1 MLTIGVKLNQL
12 LASLESST
20 ADLKSFALETQDKNA
35 QKMFS
40 DYANQLENIS
50 NGIKGRVNYLEEQ
63 EPQYRVFDQQQQE
76 Q

>member
-12 LASLESST
+12 LASLESSS
-20 ADLKSFALETQDKNA
+20 ADLKTFALETQDKNA

-40 DYANQLENIS
+40 DYANQLEGIS
-50 NGIKGRVNYLEEQ
+50 TGIKGRVNYLEEQ
-63 EPQYRVFDQQQQE
+63 EPQYRVFDQQQQG

>member
-1 MLTIGVKLNQL
+1 MTIGVKVNQV
-12 LASLESST
+12 LASLESAT
-20 ADLKSFALETQDKNA
+20 AELKTFALDTQDNNA

-40 DYANQLENIS
+40 DYSKQLEEIK

-63 EPQYRVFDQQQQE
+63 EPQYKVFEQQE

>member
-12 LASLESST
+12 LASLESGT
-20 ADLKSFALETQDKNA
+20 ADLKTFALETQDKNA

-40 DYANQLENIS
+40 DYANQLEGIR

-63 EPQYRVFDQQQQE
+63 EPQYRVFDQQQQG
-76 Q
+76 

>member
-12 LASLESST
+12 LASLESSS
-20 ADLKSFALETQDKNA
+20 ADLKTFALETQDKNA

-40 DYANQLENIS
+40 DYANQLEGIS
-50 NGIKGRVNYLEEQ
+50 TGIKGRVNYLEEQ